1 MMKLLFKQRL
11 FSWFDSYDVFDEN
24 GNTVFIV
31 KGELAWGHCLQIYDA
46 KEQHVG
52 TVKEE
57 VMTLLP
63 KFRMYQGEKYI
74 GDIRKELSFFVP
86 KFSLDCNGWKVEGN
100 FLEWDYVVK
109 DKNEQTIMKAN
120 KQLLNLT
127 DTYSIEVYRQEDA
140 LYSLMIVLAID
151 AAKASSK

>member
-109 DKNEQTIMKAN
+109 DKNEQIIMKAN
-120 KQLLNLT
+120 KQLLNWT

>member
-86 KFSLDCNGWKVEGN
+86 KFSLDCNGWNVEGN

-109 DKNEQTIMKAN
+109 DKNEQIIMKAN
-120 KQLLNLT
+120 KQLLNWT

-140 LYSLMIVLAID
+140 LYFLMIVLAID

>member
-1 MMKLLFKQRL
+1 MKLLFKQRL

-46 KEQHVG
+46 KEQYVG

-109 DKNEQTIMKAN
+109 DKNEQIIMKAN
-120 KQLLNLT
+120 KQLLNWT

>member
-86 KFSLDCNGWKVEGN
+86 KFSLDCNGWNVEGN

-109 DKNEQTIMKAN
+109 DKNEQIIMKAN
-120 KQLLNLT
+120 KQLLNWT